1 MGGEREAARNRHCDS
16 QSNSWPARR
25 SSQLTRPEDSWSPA
39 AAPATILN
47 SRAMIGVTVGVRR
60 SREAPVRRGIRS
72 PAVRVVRLRG
82 VIVGLANIGAR
93 EIRKRRTLGIVSAVA
108 AGLLGFVLIG
118 YEAPRWTRLLL
129 FLPLWLAGLGVF
141 QAREKT

>member
-1 MGGEREAARNRHCDS
+1 
-16 QSNSWPARR
+16 
-25 SSQLTRPEDSWSPA
+25 
-39 AAPATILN
+39 
-47 SRAMIGVTVGVRR
+47 MISVTVGVRR

-108 AGLLGFVLIG
+108 AALLGFVLIG